1 MKPGTYTSGHAS
13 CKLRYSTAIPAHLR
27 GRLLEVTRLH
37 VSEQHRGKGHATK
50 LIEKLARYADADRI
64 TLLLMPKPFGESAPD
79 VSQLVRFYARHG
91 FVELQD
97 KPVILL
103 VRQWQM
109 TSLPRQRSDSNA
121 QRTSMALAAF

>member
-13 CKLRYSTAIPAHLR
+13 CKLRYSQVVPANLR
-27 GRLLEVTRLH
+27 GRLLEVTRLFTP
-37 VSEQHRGKGHATK
+37 EQHRNKGHATK

-64 TLLLMPKPFGESAPD
+64 TLLLMPKPYGESALGVPELL
-79 VSQLVRFYARHG
+79 QFYARFG
-91 FVELQD
+91 FAELQD

-103 VRQWQM
+103 VRQWQT

-121 QRTSMALAAF
+121 QRTFMALAAF

>member
-13 CKLRYSTAIPAHLR
+13 CKLRYSQAVPANLR
-27 GRLLEVTRLH
+27 GRLLEVTRLFTP
-37 VSEQHRGKGHATK
+37 EQHRGKGHATK

-64 TLLLMPKPFGESAPD
+64 TLLLMPKPYGESAPD
-79 VSQLVRFYARHG
+79 VFALLQFYARHG
-91 FVELQD
+91 FIELQD

-103 VRQWQM
+103 VRQWQT